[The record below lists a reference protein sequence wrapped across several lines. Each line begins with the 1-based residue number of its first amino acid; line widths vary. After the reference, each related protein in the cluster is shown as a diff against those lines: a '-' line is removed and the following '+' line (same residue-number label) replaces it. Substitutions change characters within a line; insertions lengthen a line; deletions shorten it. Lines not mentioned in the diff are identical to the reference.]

1 MTTHP
6 ADRLLPYLRGELA
19 AAERA
24 AIDTHLAAC
33 AECRD
38 TVRDFAALTERLARA
53 PEPAPPL
60 HWGAFRAQLRDKL
73 ERRQRPAAAGRRW
86 SLWPVPATLAAGLAA
101 VLLYLG
107 VLGPG
112 GLTPVGKQAT
122 LEGQVLDGRLDVVS
136 QLDLVQN
143 LDLFEDFDDIDRLD
157 PPAPRHES

>member
-1 MTTHP
+1 
-6 ADRLLPYLRGELA
+6 
-19 AAERA
+19 
-24 AIDTHLAAC
+24 
-33 AECRD
+33 
-38 TVRDFAALTERLARA
+38 
-53 PEPAPPL
+53 
-60 HWGAFRAQLRDKL
+60 
-73 ERRQRPAAAGRRW
+73 
-86 SLWPVPATLAAGLAA
+86 VPATLAAGLAA

-112 GLTPVGKQAT
+112 GLAPVGKQAT

>member
-1 MTTHP
+1 MPRHRP
-6 ADRLLPYLRGELA
+6 GLRRPHGA
-19 AAERA
+19 
-24 AIDTHLAAC
+24 
-33 AECRD
+33 
-38 TVRDFAALTERLARA
+38 VLARA

-122 LEGQVLDGRLDVVS
+122 LEGQVLDGRPTWS
-136 QLDLVQN
+136 RSSISSRTS
-143 LDLFEDFDDIDRLD
+143 DLFEDFDDIDRLD
-157 PPAPRHES
+157 APAPRHERLRADVTC

>member
-1 MTTHP
+1 MTAHP
-6 ADRLLPYLRGELA
+6 ADRLLPYLNGELA

-24 AIDTHLAAC
+24 AVDTHLAVC

-38 TVRDFAALTERLARA
+38 TVRDFASLAERLARA
-53 PEPAPPL
+53 PELAPPL
-60 HWGAFRAQLRDKL
+60 HWGAFRAQLHDKL
-73 ERRQRPAAAGRRW
+73 ERRQRPAAARRRW

-107 VLGPG
+107 VLGPSG
-112 GLTPVGKQAT
+112 PTPVGNQVT

-157 PPAPRHES
+157 SPAPSRES

>member
-1 MTTHP
+1 MTAHP

-24 AIDTHLAAC
+24 AVDTHLAAC

-38 TVRDFAALTERLARA
+38 TVRDFAALAERLARA

-60 HWGAFRAQLRDKL
+60 HWGAFRAQIHAKL
-73 ERRQRPAAAGRRW
+73 ERRQRPAGAGRRW
-86 SLWPVPATLAAGLAA
+86 SLRPLPAALAASLAA

-112 GLTPVGKQAT
+112 APIPVGNQAM
-122 LEGQVLDGRLDVVS
+122 LEGEVLDGRLDVVS

-143 LDLFEDFDDIDRLD
+143 LDLFEDFDAIDRLD
-157 PPAPRHES
+157 PLAPSRES

>member
-1 MTTHP
+1 MTAHP

-38 TVRDFAALTERLARA
+38 TVRDFAALAERLARA
-53 PEPAPPL
+53 PAPAPPL

>member
-1 MTTHP
+1 MTAHP
-6 ADRLLPYLRGELA
+6 ADRLLPYLNGELA

-24 AIDTHLAAC
+24 SVDTHLAVC
-33 AECRD
+33 ADCRD
-38 TVRDFAALTERLARA
+38 TVRDFASLAERLARA

-60 HWGAFRAQLRDKL
+60 HWGAFRAQLHDKL

-112 GLTPVGKQAT
+112 GLTPVGNQAT
-122 LEGQVLDGRLDVVS
+122 LEGEVLDGRLDVVS

-143 LDLFEDFDDIDRLD
+143 LDLFEDFDAIDRLD
-157 PPAPRHES
+157 PLAPSQES

>member
-1 MTTHP
+1 MTAHP
-6 ADRLLPYLRGELA
+6 ADRLLPYLNGELA

-24 AIDTHLAAC
+24 AVDTHLAVC

-38 TVRDFAALTERLARA
+38 TVRDFASLAERLARA

-60 HWGAFRAQLRDKL
+60 HWGAFRAQLHDKL

-112 GLTPVGKQAT
+112 GLTPVGNQAT
-122 LEGQVLDGRLDVVS
+122 LEGEVLDGRLDVVS

-157 PPAPRHES
+157 SPAPSRES

>member
-1 MTTHP
+1 MTAHP
-6 ADRLLPYLRGELA
+6 ADRLLPYLNGELA

-24 AIDTHLAAC
+24 AVDTHLAVC

-38 TVRDFAALTERLARA
+38 TVRDFASLAERLARA

-60 HWGAFRAQLRDKL
+60 HWGAFRAQLHDKL

-112 GLTPVGKQAT
+112 GLTPVGTQAT
-122 LEGQVLDGRLDVVS
+122 LDGEVLDGRLDVVS

-157 PPAPRHES
+157 SPAPSRES